1 MNFKNTKL
9 TKLLAASR
17 LMAGMAGVFPPLAIG
32 EPHGNGGTMNGF
44 VKRELP
50 SSDLRR
56 HFEFHRKVDGEI
68 VELIARSGFV
78 GTIPEP
84 SVLVNAHISPWRK
97 GGQMVVDELVVVA

>member
-1 MNFKNTKL
+1 
-9 TKLLAASR
+9 
-17 LMAGMAGVFPPLAIG
+17 MAGMAGVFPPLALG
-32 EPHGNGGTMNGF
+32 EPHAIDGVMNGF

-68 VELIARSGFV
+68 VELITRAGFV

-97 GGQMVVDELVVVA
+97 SGQMVVDELVVVA